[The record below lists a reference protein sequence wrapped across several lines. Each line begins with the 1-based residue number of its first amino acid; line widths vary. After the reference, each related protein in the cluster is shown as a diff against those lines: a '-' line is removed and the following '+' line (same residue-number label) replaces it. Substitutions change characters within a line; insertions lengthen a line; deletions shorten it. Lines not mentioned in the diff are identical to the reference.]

1 MKTLCKCMHFLFWI
15 GHILE
20 LLLGFELVRVQE
32 PSLKTFSQSVMMYE
46 TSVPVFWMKG
56 MDRCFCYWQYC
67 ICICRSVP
75 NTVSN
80 FGRKVFKKK
89 SYKHD
94 LLRLAV
100 GNLLASFIQS
110 WKKRCFILH
119 LMIVAAASV
128 NLVRMQGKVLSLLG
142 MDCSNLWAWCENFSS
157 VQALGIFLVLW
168 NTGILMKQS
177 RTHFN
182 WAESELARERR
193 VLCWVLHPAKLC
205 FPTTSWWLCCV
216 LVTFLH
222 RAH

>member
-1 MKTLCKCMHFLFWI
+1 MYAFSFLDWPHPRTATRFWI
-15 GHILE
+15 SMSARGK
-20 LLLGFELVRVQE
+20 
-32 PSLKTFSQSVMMYE
+32 LKDIHSVSQSWCTKHRCQFSE
-46 TSVPVFWMKG
+46 WKGWTDVFATG
-56 MDRCFCYWQYC
+56 NIAYVF
-67 ICICRSVP
+67 VG
-75 NTVSN
+75 VSLTQCQIL
-80 FGRKVFKKK
+80 GGKYLKK

-110 WKKRCFILH
+110 WKKKCFILH

-193 VLCWVLHPAKLC
+193 ALRWVLHPAKLC

>member
-1 MKTLCKCMHFLFWI
+1 MKTLCNRMHFLFWI

-20 LLLGFELVRVQE
+20 LLLGFELVWVQE
-32 PSLKTFSQSVMMYE
+32 ASLKTVSQSWCTKHRCQFSE
-46 TSVPVFWMKG
+46 WKGWTDVFATG
-56 MDRCFCYWQYC
+56 NIAYVF
-67 ICICRSVP
+67 VG
-75 NTVSN
+75 VSLTQCQIL
-80 FGRKVFKKK
+80 GGKYLKK

-193 VLCWVLHPAKLC
+193 ALRWVLHPAKLC